1 MDTLEKAKL
10 NASIRRSARFLNSGI
25 PIYNSEIL
33 NTAGRKVRR
42 RRRRTQAIVKRF
54 AFHTNTKSI
63 SFFVLHFTQT
73 QKEYIFF
80 SFLVIFPSISLF
92 KMRSIAI
99 TMVS

>member
-54 AFHTNTKSI
+54 AFHTNTKRVYLFSFCISHKRKKNI
-63 SFFVLHFTQT
+63 SFLAF
-73 QKEYIFF
+73 
-80 SFLVIFPSISLF
+80 
-92 KMRSIAI
+92 
-99 TMVS
+99 